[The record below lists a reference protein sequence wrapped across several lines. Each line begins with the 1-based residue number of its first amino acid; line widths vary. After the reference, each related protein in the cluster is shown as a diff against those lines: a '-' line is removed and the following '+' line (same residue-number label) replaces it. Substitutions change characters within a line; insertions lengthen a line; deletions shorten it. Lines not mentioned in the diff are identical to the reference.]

1 MAFRSTSKLYKDD
14 SDPELMRTYGYWLSL
29 LIDSSITDQVSEND
43 LKNDFSK
50 IIRFVNGRGSMAP
63 ELLKRVQCFTGD
75 ILSMERAALSWKAY
89 VADLAA
95 AAREFRRSY
104 RALLGAV
111 SKGVEAPSDDGM

>member
-75 ILSMERAALSWKAY
+75 ILSMERAALSWKATSPIWRPQ
-89 VADLAA
+89 LASSGV
-95 AAREFRRSY
+95 RTERSSEPSQ
-104 RALLGAV
+104 RALRPFLI
-111 SKGVEAPSDDGM
+111 GM